1 MLQTA
6 TAASVEWDA
15 GKKQWR
21 VRIQFG
27 DEVIKRP
34 LEDCKRDAAEETLR
48 TRAIETAKDEGY
60 AVEAAQIAVV
70 R

>member
-34 LEDCKRDAAEETLR
+34 LDSFPHDTDEETLR
-48 TRAIETAKDEGY
+48 SRTIETAKDEGY